1 MKKYLSLN
9 LLAYTNG
16 VLRCIFILSFL
27 MLTTFVWAGHVTKEQ
42 ARAKAHLFLM
52 EKGLNRKLVDA
63 ETKTTAAKSRG
74 MVSPD
79 YYYVFNVDG
88 GQGFVIVSADD
99 RTSDILGYCPDG
111 SFVADEVPSNMAA
124 WLQGYADQIKYVQ
137 ENNIQTVISRSYQGG
152 KAAIAPLL
160 KTKWAQNAPYNNDL
174 PVYKGLRC
182 ITGCTAT
189 ALAQVM
195 YYYQYPTGLTTEIP
209 GYTTSTHQIKVNRL
223 PATSFNWSQMALSYN
238 GYTPSTQNAAVAHL
252 MEYCSKAILSDL
264 DPNGTGSY
272 SYLQRE
278 ALINYFGYDKG
289 LKLKDR
295 NTMSSTEW
303 SQLLYEE
310 VASGR
315 PVLYAGFPT
324 FGSGHAFVLDGYDG
338 YGKFHFNWGWSGKY
352 DGFFTLDAL
361 TPGGWNFNYYQ
372 LGIIG
377 IKPPNNTPIH
387 YEYFTLNGIQYHI
400 GSDGRAEVTKINA
413 NTRYVDIPENV
424 TYSGKT
430 YRVSSIGKN
439 AFEGHSDIT
448 YLSIPS
454 TIESIGEYAF
464 IDCGSSM
471 TVNIADPEAWCEMV
485 LENEH
490 ASPLSSAGKVLVY
503 DRETKSIVIP
513 NTVSAIG
520 RFTFYQCRSITSLT
534 VPENVK
540 YIGSSAFEDCTGL
553 TSITLNDGLE
563 LINGSAFEGCSSL
576 TGLTIPSTVNY
587 ISINA
592 FKNCSNLTSVVSE
605 IKNPP
610 VIEDN
615 VFEGL
620 PSSVILTVPAGTK
633 SIYQSTPGWS
643 KFQNVVESGNV
654 VPGVVFVQ
662 NSIHYRVKNDGDAE
676 VTEVDANTKNV
687 DIPEEVTYGG
697 RTYVVSSIGE
707 NAFEGHSDINYLSI
721 PSTIKRIGEYAFI
734 DCGSSMTVNI
744 ADPVAWC
751 QMELGNEHSS
761 PLSSA
766 GKVLVYDIETTDI
779 KIPNTVNSI
788 GNFTFY
794 QCRKIKTLSI
804 PGSVTTIGSSAFED
818 CTGLTSISF
827 TYGNV
832 SISGSAFEGCTG
844 LTEVTIPGSVNVIA
858 INAFKNCRNLTSVI
872 SEIEYP
878 STIDRSVFEG
888 LPSSS
893 VLQVPK
899 GTKSA
904 YQSVSGWDQF
914 SKVVETG
921 IGDVDF
927 SRNGINYRKISGNEV
942 EVASADDGKT
952 VIEIPK
958 TIAYDG
964 VTYHVTV
971 IGEGAFEGRSDI
983 SYLFIPSSIT
993 SIGEYAFIDCGS
1005 NIIVNIENLEAWC
1018 QVELGNEH
1026 SSPLSSAK
1034 TFKLNGAE
1042 VKSLSIPN
1050 GVESISNFAFYQCR
1064 SITSLHIPGS
1074 VKTIGSSAFEDCT
1087 GLTSV
1092 SLSEGTETISGSA
1105 FEGCSGLTRINLP
1118 SSITAISIN
1127 AFKNC
1132 SGLTSIVSQNNN
1144 PPLCISPFYNIN
1156 KADCI
1161 IWVPKNCV
1169 AAYMGASGWNEFVN
1183 IKEILDGDVNLDGK
1197 ADKTDLNL
1205 LVDYIMGKNPVD
1217 FYESFA
1223 DLNGDKKVNA
1233 ADVVILVKHIKK

>member
-1 MKKYLSLN
+1 MKKYLSLI

-16 VLRCIFILSFL
+16 VLRCFFILFFL
-27 MLTTFVWAGHVTKEQ
+27 MLTSLVWAGHVTREQ
-42 ARAKAHLFLM
+42 ARAKAHHFLM
-52 EKGLNRKLVDA
+52 EKGLNRKLTDA
-63 ETKTTAAKSRG
+63 ETSTTAAKSRG

-79 YYYVFNVDG
+79 YYYIFNADE
-88 GQGFVIVSADD
+88 GQGFVIVSADN
-99 RTSDILGYCPDG
+99 RTSEILGYCPEG
-111 SFVADEVPSNMAA
+111 SFDADEIPSNMAV
-124 WLQGYADQIKYVQ
+124 WLQGYVDQIKYIQ
-137 ENNIQTVISRSYQGG
+137 ENDTPLALTRSYGES
-152 KAAIAPLL
+152 KPAVAPLL
-160 KTKWAQNAPYNNDL
+160 KTTWSQNSPYNDNL
-174 PVYKGLRC
+174 PLYKGERC
-182 ITGCTAT
+182 ITGCVAT

-195 YYYQYPTGLTTEIP
+195 YYYQYPVGKTTEIP
-209 GYTTSTHQIKVNRL
+209 GYTTRKNRIKVNRL
-223 PATSFNWSQMALSYN
+223 PATTFNWSQMALSYKGN
-238 GYTPSTQNAAVAHL
+238 TTSAQNAAVAHL
-252 MEYCSKAILSDL
+252 MEYCSKAVQANL
-264 DPNGTGSY
+264 DPSATGASM
-272 SYLQRE
+272 SNQKDALYL
-278 ALINYFGYDKG
+278 YFGYRNS

-295 NTMSSTEW
+295 NSMSATQW
-303 SQLLYEE
+303 SQILYEE
-310 VASGR
+310 VAAGR
-315 PVLYAGFPT
+315 PVLYAGF
-324 FGSGHAFVLDGYDG
+324 GSGGHAFVLDGYDG
-338 YGKFHFNWGWSGKY
+338 NGMFHFNWGWKGY
-352 DGFFTLDAL
+352 CDGFFKLDAL
-361 TPGGWNFNYYQ
+361 TPGGSNYNYDQ
-372 LGIIG
+372 CATIG
-377 IKPPNNTPIH
+377 IEPPSNVPIR
-387 YEYFTLNGIQYHI
+387 YDDFTLKGVHYHI
-400 GSDGRAEVTKINA
+400 GSDGRAEVTKIDA
-413 NTRYVDIPENV
+413 NTRNVDIPEKV
-424 TYSGKT
+424 TYGGIS
-430 YRVSSIGKN
+430 YQVSSIGKN

-464 IDCGSSM
+464 IDCGSTM
-471 TVNIADPEAWCEMV
+471 TVNIADLEAWCEMY
-485 LENEH
+485 LDNEH

-513 NTVSAIG
+513 NTVSTIG
-520 RFTFYQCRSITSLT
+520 RFTFYQCRSITSLSI
-534 VPENVK
+534 PSCVK
-540 YIGSSAFEDCTGL
+540 SIGSSAFEDCIGL
-553 TSITLNDGLE
+553 TSVTLNDGLE

-654 VPGVVFVQ
+654 VPGVEFVQ

-921 IGDVDF
+921 MRDVDF

-942 EVASADDGKT
+942 EVASADGGKT

-964 VTYHVTV
+964 VTYRVTA

-1042 VKSLSIPN
+1042 VKNLSIPN

-1105 FEGCSGLTRINLP
+1105 FEGCSGLSRINLP
-1118 SSITAISIN
+1118 CSITAISIN

-1169 AAYMGASGWNEFVN
+1169 AAYMGASGWNEFFN

-1233 ADVVILVKHIKK
+1233 ADVVILVKHTKK